1 MRKFVYLIINRRKE
15 LKKNGKDGIY
25 YLIIVTIAWIIAWI
39 VGMFENVWLGIIG
52 LVTIVGLG
60 LLFIKALT
68 DRLASKKDDKYSR
81 DVKK

>member
-1 MRKFVYLIINRRKE
+1 MEKVGYII
-15 LKKNGKDGIY
+15 LM
-25 YLIIVTIAWIIAWI
+25 IVTIAWIIAWI
-39 VGMFENVWLGIIG
+39 VGMFENIWLGTIG

-68 DRLASKKDDKYSR
+68 DRLVSKKDDKYSK

>member
-1 MRKFVYLIINRRKE
+1 MEKVAYVILIVVI
-15 LKKNGKDGIY
+15 
-25 YLIIVTIAWIIAWI
+25 IAWIIAWI

-81 DVKK
+81 DVEK

>member
-1 MRKFVYLIINRRKE
+1 MEKTAYTI
-15 LKKNGKDGIY
+15 
-25 YLIIVTIAWIIAWI
+25 LIIVTIAWIIAWI
-39 VGMFENVWLGIIG
+39 IGMFENVWLGIIG

-81 DVKK
+81 EVEK

>member
-1 MRKFVYLIINRRKE
+1 MEKTGYII
-15 LKKNGKDGIY
+15 LT
-25 YLIIVTIAWIIAWI
+25 IVTIVWIIAWI
-39 VGMFENVWLGIIG
+39 IGMFENVWLGIIG
-52 LVTIVGLG
+52 LVTIVGFG

>member
-1 MRKFVYLIINRRKE
+1 MEKTAYII
-15 LKKNGKDGIY
+15 
-25 YLIIVTIAWIIAWI
+25 LIIVTIAWIIAWI

-68 DRLASKKDDKYSR
+68 DRLASKKDDRYSKN
-81 DVKK
+81 VEK

>member
-1 MRKFVYLIINRRKE
+1 MEKIGYII
-15 LKKNGKDGIY
+15 
-25 YLIIVTIAWIIAWI
+25 LIIVTIVWIIAWI
-39 VGMFENVWLGIIG
+39 VGMFENIWLGTIG
-52 LVTIVGLG
+52 LVTIIGLG

>member
-1 MRKFVYLIINRRKE
+1 MEKTAYII
-15 LKKNGKDGIY
+15 
-25 YLIIVTIAWIIAWI
+25 LIIVTIAWIIAWV

-68 DRLASKKDDKYSR
+68 DRLASKKDDRYSKN
-81 DVKK
+81 VEK

>member
-1 MRKFVYLIINRRKE
+1 MEKTAYII
-15 LKKNGKDGIY
+15 
-25 YLIIVTIAWIIAWI
+25 LIIVTIVWIIAWI

-52 LVTIVGLG
+52 LATIIGLG

-68 DRLASKKDDKYSR
+68 DRLESKKDDKYSR

>member
-1 MRKFVYLIINRRKE
+1 MEKMGYVILM
-15 LKKNGKDGIY
+15 
-25 YLIIVTIAWIIAWI
+25 IVTIAWIIAWI
-39 VGMFENVWLGIIG
+39 VGMFENIWLGIIG

-68 DRLASKKDDKYSR
+68 DRLVSKKDDKYSR

>member
-1 MRKFVYLIINRRKE
+1 MEKTGYII
-15 LKKNGKDGIY
+15 
-25 YLIIVTIAWIIAWI
+25 LIIVTIAWIIAWI
-39 VGMFENVWLGIIG
+39 VGMFENAWLGIIG

-68 DRLASKKDDKYSR
+68 DRLESKKDDKYSR

>member
-1 MRKFVYLIINRRKE
+1 MEKMGYIILI
-15 LKKNGKDGIY
+15 L
-25 YLIIVTIAWIIAWI
+25 VTIAWIIAWI

-52 LVTIVGLG
+52 LVTIIGLG

-81 DVKK
+81 DVEK

>member
-1 MRKFVYLIINRRKE
+1 MEKTGYII
-15 LKKNGKDGIY
+15 LM
-25 YLIIVTIAWIIAWI
+25 IVTIAWIIAWI
-39 VGMFENVWLGIIG
+39 VGMFENIWLGIIG

-68 DRLASKKDDKYSR
+68 DRLASKKDDKYLK

>member
-1 MRKFVYLIINRRKE
+1 MEKTGYII
-15 LKKNGKDGIY
+15 
-25 YLIIVTIAWIIAWI
+25 LIIVAIAWIIAWI
-39 VGMFENVWLGIIG
+39 VGMFENIWLGIIG

-68 DRLASKKDDKYSR
+68 DRLTSKKDDKYSR

>member
-1 MRKFVYLIINRRKE
+1 MEKMGYII
-15 LKKNGKDGIY
+15 
-25 YLIIVTIAWIIAWI
+25 LIIVTVAWIIAWI

-52 LVTIVGLG
+52 LVTIIGLG

-81 DVKK
+81 DIEK